1 MEKKELLEI
10 IKFLGGKDNLI
21 KFWNC
26 MTRLRFQVKDE
37 SKIDFDKIKEIKGV
51 LGTQKQNDQYQVIVG
66 PSANKYFEILKK
78 ELEVNENNTEEN
90 NEPKVKKSLISRLLD
105 IVSGGFG
112 PIIPAIAGAGMLKGI
127 LSGLLALKILDGSSE
142 TVKIFDLIASG
153 VFYFLPFYLAVS
165 VARILKTSEYLALA
179 LASALMYPTLMD
191 AAIAGQIKAFHFFGL
206 PIPVIKYSSTVIPI
220 IISVWAMKYIHKYVD
235 KYMPEVLRTIFTP
248 TLTLIISIPL
258 TLIVI
263 GPLGTYFGQIIAWLI
278 NIMFSFSNVV
288 AGFIVAGIRPAI
300 TVGGMHHVMTP
311 MFFNNFET
319 KGYDFLMPLCFMAN
333 LAMGGATLGLL
344 FRTKDKN
351 KKSIIISSTISAIL
365 GITEPAL
372 FGVLIKYKRAFI
384 AATLGA
390 AIAGG
395 FISYFEVKIY
405 GYILSSIVSLPAY
418 IGPYFVYAILGVVIA
433 IGCSAIFSYILVKD
447 IDTVE

>member
-1 MEKKELLEI
+1 MDKKILLELV
-10 IKFLGGKDNLI
+10 KYLGGKENI
-21 KFWNC
+21 TKFWNC
-26 MTRLRFQVKDE
+26 MIRLRFKLNDYSLINE
-37 SKIDFDKIKEIKGV
+37 EEIIKLKGV
-51 LGTQKQNDQYQVIVG
+51 LGIQKQNDQYQVIVG
-66 PSANKYFEILKK
+66 PSANKYFSILEK
-78 ELEVNENNTEEN
+78 ELSFSSTDVEEKN
-90 NEPKVKKSLISRLLD
+90 SKNLISKLLD
-105 IVSGGFG
+105 VVSGVFG

-142 TVKIFDLIASG
+142 TVKIFDLM
-153 VFYFLPFYLAVS
+153 
-165 VARILKTSEYLALA
+165 
-179 LASALMYPTLMD
+179 ASALMYPTLID
-191 AAIAGQIKAFHFFGL
+191 AANTGNMDFFHFFGL

-220 IISVWAMKYIHKYVD
+220 IMSVWAMKYIHRWVD

-248 TLTLIISIPL
+248 TITLIISIPL

-278 NIMFSFSNVV
+278 NFMFSLSNVV
-288 AGFIVAGIRPAI
+288 AGFVVAGIRPAL

-333 LAMGGATLGLL
+333 MAMGGAAFGVF

-372 FGVLIKYKRAFI
+372 FGVLIKYKMAFV
-384 AATLGA
+384 AASLGA

-395 FISYFEVKIY
+395 FISFFGVRIY

-418 IGPYFVYAILGVVIA
+418 IGPYFIYAILGVVIA
-433 IGCSAIFSYILVKD
+433 ISTSAILSYLLVKNVD
-447 IDTVE
+447 ESN

>member
-1 MEKKELLEI
+1 MDKKILLELV
-10 IKFLGGKDNLI
+10 KYLGGKENI
-21 KFWNC
+21 TKFWNC
-26 MTRLRFQVKDE
+26 MTRLRFKLNDYSLINE
-37 SKIDFDKIKEIKGV
+37 EEIIKLKGV
-51 LGTQKQNDQYQVIVG
+51 LGIQKQNDQYQVIVG
-66 PSANKYFEILKK
+66 PSANKYFSILEK
-78 ELEVNENNTEEN
+78 ELSFSSTDVEEKN
-90 NEPKVKKSLISRLLD
+90 SKNLISKLLD
-105 IVSGGFG
+105 VVSGVFG

-165 VARILKTSEYLALA
+165 AARIFKTSEYLALA
-179 LASALMYPTLMD
+179 MASALMYPTLID
-191 AAIAGQIKAFHFFGL
+191 AANTGSMDFFHFFGL

-220 IISVWAMKYIHKYVD
+220 IMSVWAMKYIHRWVD

-248 TLTLIISIPL
+248 TITLIISIPL

-278 NIMFSFSNVV
+278 NFMFSLSNVV
-288 AGFIVAGIRPAI
+288 AGFVVAGIRPAL

-333 LAMGGATLGLL
+333 MAMGGAAFGVF

-372 FGVLIKYKRAFI
+372 FGVLIKYKMAFV
-384 AATLGA
+384 AASLGA

-395 FISYFEVKIY
+395 FISFFGVRIY

-418 IGPYFVYAILGVVIA
+418 IGPYFIYAILGVVIA
-433 IGCSAIFSYILVKD
+433 ISTSAMLSYLLVKNVD
-447 IDTVE
+447 ESN

>member
-1 MEKKELLEI
+1 
-10 IKFLGGKDNLI
+10 
-21 KFWNC
+21 
-26 MTRLRFQVKDE
+26 
-37 SKIDFDKIKEIKGV
+37 
-51 LGTQKQNDQYQVIVG
+51 
-66 PSANKYFEILKK
+66 
-78 ELEVNENNTEEN
+78 
-90 NEPKVKKSLISRLLD
+90 
-105 IVSGGFG
+105 
-112 PIIPAIAGAGMLKGI
+112 
-127 LSGLLALKILDGSSE
+127 
-142 TVKIFDLIASG
+142 
-153 VFYFLPFYLAVS
+153 
-165 VARILKTSEYLALA
+165 
-179 LASALMYPTLMD
+179 
-191 AAIAGQIKAFHFFGL
+191 
-206 PIPVIKYSSTVIPI
+206 
-220 IISVWAMKYIHKYVD
+220 
-235 KYMPEVLRTIFTP
+235 
-248 TLTLIISIPL
+248 
-258 TLIVI
+258 
-263 GPLGTYFGQIIAWLI
+263 
-278 NIMFSFSNVV
+278 
-288 AGFIVAGIRPAI
+288 
-300 TVGGMHHVMTP
+300 MTP

-333 LAMGGATLGLL
+333 MAMGGATLGLL